1 MPSLGDAGNGLKNIS
16 SAASVCEKFC
26 MYVVGFLLEQFTEKL
41 HHDSSKIVLGA
52 VQMNRAFIFSCFV
65 NCM

>member
-41 HHDSSKIVLGA
+41 HHDSSKIVLGV
-52 VQMNRAFIFSCFV
+52 VQKN
-65 NCM
+65 